1 VSYSAS
7 HRSCTSSA
15 QSAWSDEIRGAA
27 TTVSP
32 ATQRF
37 RHALIVTQLALA
49 LVLLTGTG
57 LMLRAFW
64 KLQQVEPGFEP
75 KGVVT
80 ALVSLPTDV
89 YVGESARNFWTRLRE
104 RLITLPGVESAA
116 LTRDLPP
123 MPTAFGWATQ
133 IEGFTPVK
141 GGAIPSTPS
150 DDGPVPMIDFIHNVT
165 PGYFETLRIRSRR
178 VATSTRDGTEGPRVV

>member
-1 VSYSAS
+1 MCSTAS
-7 HRSCTSSA
+7 T
-15 QSAWSDEIRGAA
+15 WSDETGGAA
-27 TTVSP
+27 AGVS
-32 ATQRF
+32 TQRF
-37 RHALIVTQLALA
+37 RHALIVAQLALA

-89 YVGESARNFWTRLRE
+89 DVGESARNFWTRLRE
-104 RLITLPGVESAA
+104 RLVTLPGVDSAA
-116 LTRDLPP
+116 LSRTSLPLLRG
-123 MPTAFGWATQ
+123 FGWATE

-141 GGAIPSTPS
+141 GGAVPSMPTDNGLVS
-150 DDGPVPMIDFIHNVT
+150 TIDFIHNVT
-165 PGYFETLRIRSRR
+165 PVLRELEDLARGGSLHRHTRWHRSS
-178 VATSTRDGTEGPRVV
+178 AGGRDQ